1 MFTISPG
8 AQQSV
13 TVNCELANTMIT
25 IVYSDQ
31 VKNNYFDYNTT
42 ISTSAGSL
50 TFSKDETRAGYFQP
64 LPISIKAILTAQK
77 GDGTFENKTL
87 TGSIPD
93 PQPRRNYEIHIDAAL
108 TEGSAAIQVIQDD
121 TVDPVE
127 IVYLSDGE
135 DSSSTGLLGSGDL
148 LITEIMY
155 DPSTIADSQGEWFEI
170 YNNTNFPVDLHQVV
184 IRKNNTEQHIINRE
198 LMLEAHGYIALAR
211 TENAVSQVQY
221 VYNSAIS
228 LNNAGAVLS
237 LYNYGTDGT
246 NGSLICS
253 VNYAAT
259 EFPSAI
265 GASICL
271 SEDLLNLENSMLGNS
286 WCVSS
291 TLYNSGDMGT
301 PGLPNGVC
309 P

>member
-1 MFTISPG
+1 
-8 AQQSV
+8 
-13 TVNCELANTMIT
+13 
-25 IVYSDQ
+25 
-31 VKNNYFDYNTT
+31 
-42 ISTSAGSL
+42 
-50 TFSKDETRAGYFQP
+50 
-64 LPISIKAILTAQK
+64 
-77 GDGTFENKTL
+77 
-87 TGSIPD
+87 
-93 PQPRRNYEIHIDAAL
+93 
-108 TEGSAAIQVIQDD
+108 
-121 TVDPVE
+121 
-127 IVYLSDGE
+127 
-135 DSSSTGLLGSGDL
+135 
-148 LITEIMY
+148 
-155 DPSTIADSQGEWFEI
+155 
-170 YNNTNFPVDLHQVV
+170 
-184 IRKNNTEQHIINRE
+184 
-198 LMLEAHGYIALAR
+198 MLEAHGYITLAR
-211 TENAVSQVQY
+211 AENAVPQVQY

-259 EFPSAI
+259 EFPSAT

-271 SEDLLNLENSMLGNS
+271 SENLLNLENSMQGKS